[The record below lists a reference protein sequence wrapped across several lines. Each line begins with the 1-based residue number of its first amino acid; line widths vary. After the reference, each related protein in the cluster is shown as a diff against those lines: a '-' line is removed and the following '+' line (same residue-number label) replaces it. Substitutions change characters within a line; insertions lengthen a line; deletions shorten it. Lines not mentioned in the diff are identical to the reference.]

1 MSIYT
6 RTGDRGTTALFGGKR
21 VSKSDLQVEAYGSV
35 DELSSFLGLLISKLV
50 TRNSKLFLIQ
60 IQKDLYKI
68 MSNLS
73 GAKVDLS
80 YLNHRVA
87 DFEKEID
94 KIDKKLPKLTRFI
107 LPGGTEISSL
117 FHICRTFCRRSER
130 NMIRFS
136 EATSKPAHQQTLVI
150 KYLNRLSD
158 LFFIIARL
166 HAKGKELLIVKPK

>member
-1 MSIYT
+1 MPIYT

-35 DELSSFLGLLISKLV
+35 DELSSQLGLTISKLKAK
-50 TRNSKLFLIQ
+50 SEKLFLIN

-68 MSNLS
+68 MAFLS

-80 YLNHRVA
+80 YLDHRVA

-117 FHICRTFCRRSER
+117 FHICRTSCRRSER
-130 NMIRFS
+130 NVIRFS

-158 LFFIIARL
+158 LFFTLARL
-166 HAKGKELLIVKPK
+166 HSKDKEILT